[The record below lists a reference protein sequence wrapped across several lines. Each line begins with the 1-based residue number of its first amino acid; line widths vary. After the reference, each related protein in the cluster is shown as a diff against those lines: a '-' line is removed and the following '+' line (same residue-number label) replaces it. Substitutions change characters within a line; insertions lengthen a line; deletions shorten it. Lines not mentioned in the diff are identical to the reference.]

1 MTKRK
6 HRKINERQM
15 FMKIAILGFGVVGS
29 GAYEVLEKAGYKVGR
44 VLDIRKHD
52 ELGDVSTT
60 NYDDILNDK
69 EIGVVAEAIGGL
81 EPAHTFLVKALKAG
95 KHVVSSNK
103 HLICTYYNE
112 FLNLAKENGVTV
124 RFSASA
130 GGGIPWLYNLRRATR
145 CDEIESVFGIMNGT
159 TNFILDAMISEARD
173 FADVLHEAQRLGYAE
188 ADPSADIDGL
198 DTARKTAISSSI
210 AFNTQVSEKDV
221 LVFGLRNVKK
231 CDIEYIEKKLGS
243 TVRYIGTG
251 INTDGVI
258 SAFVEPTVIESD
270 SVLANV
276 KKNNNMISL
285 VGKNVGQLS
294 FFGQGAGKYPTGI
307 SVAQDIIDVVNGDDD
322 LLTAGAALSVDNS
335 LVSHA
340 YYVRTKADFPTEYIE
355 SLDTVGKEKYVITKP
370 VSVLDIHKI
379 ADEILSKDGESFF
392 AGIKR

>member
-1 MTKRK
+1 
-6 HRKINERQM
+6 
-15 FMKIAILGFGVVGS
+15 MKIAILGFGVVGS
-29 GAYEVLEKAGYKVGR
+29 GTYEVLENAGYKVGR
-44 VLDIRKHD
+44 VLDIRKHE
-52 ELGDVSTT
+52 ELGEVSTT

-103 HLICTYYNE
+103 HLICTYYEE
-112 FLNLAKENGVTV
+112 FLSLARENGVTV

-145 CDEIESVFGIMNGT
+145 CDDIESVFGIMNGT
-159 TNFILDAMISEARD
+159 TNFILDAMISEHRD
-173 FADVLHEAQRLGYAE
+173 FDDVLCEAQRLGYAE

-210 AFNTQVSEKDV
+210 AFDTQIDEKDV
-221 LVFGLRNVKK
+221 MVFSLRNIKK
-231 CDIEYIEKKLGS
+231 CDIEYIEKKLNS

-251 INTDGVI
+251 VI
-258 SAFVEPTVIESD
+258 SNGVVSTFVEPTVIDKD
-270 SVLANV
+270 SVLSNV

-285 VGKNVGQLS
+285 VGKNVGLLS

-307 SVAQDIIDVVNGDDD
+307 SVAQDVIDVVNGDTD
-322 LLTAGAALSVDNS
+322 LLSPGERLSVDNS
-335 LVSHA
+335 LELHS
-340 YYVRTKADFPTEYIE
+340 YYIRTKADFPIE
-355 SLDTVGKEKYVITKP
+355 HIENVDIVENEKYIVTKP
-370 VSVLDIHKI
+370 ISVSFAHKL
-379 ADEILSKDGESFF
+379 ADEISSKDGEFLI

>member
-1 MTKRK
+1 
-6 HRKINERQM
+6 
-15 FMKIAILGFGVVGS
+15 MKIAILGFGVVGS

-52 ELGDVSTT
+52 ELGEVSTT

-103 HLICTYYNE
+103 HLICTYYDE
-112 FLNLAKENGVTV
+112 FLSLAKENGVTV

-130 GGGIPWLYNLRRATR
+130 GGGIPWLYNLKRATR
-145 CDEIESVFGIMNGT
+145 CDKIESVFGIMNGT
-159 TNFILDAMISEARD
+159 TNFILDSMISESRD
-173 FADVLHEAQRLGYAE
+173 FDDVLHEAQRLGYAE

-210 AFNTQVSEKDV
+210 AFDTQVDEKDV
-221 LVFGLRNVKK
+221 LTFSLRNIKK
-231 CDIEYIEKKLGS
+231 TDIEYISKKLNS

-251 INTDGVI
+251 AVNGGAV
-258 SAFVEPTVIESD
+258 SAYVEPTLIESD
-270 SVLANV
+270 SIFANV

-285 VGKNVGQLS
+285 VGRSVGQLS
-294 FFGQGAGKYPTGI
+294 FFGQGAGKYPTGV
-307 SVAQDIIDVVNGDDD
+307 SVAQDVIDVVNGDSDVVS
-322 LLTAGAALSVDNS
+322 AGKKLAIDNS
-335 LVSHA
+335 TVVHS
-340 YYVRTKADFPTEYIE
+340 YYVRTKAAFPSEYIDRCE
-355 SLDTVGKEKYVITKP
+355 KLDSENYIITKP
-370 VSVLDIHKI
+370 VSVLKIHNV

>member
-1 MTKRK
+1 
-6 HRKINERQM
+6 
-15 FMKIAILGFGVVGS
+15 MKIAILGFGVVGS
-29 GAYEVLEKAGYKVGR
+29 GAYEVLKKAGYQVSR
-44 VLDIRKHD
+44 VLDIRKHE

-60 NYDDILNDK
+60 DFDEILNDK

-103 HLICTYYNE
+103 HLVCTYYDE

-124 RFSASA
+124 RFTASA

-159 TNFILDAMISEARD
+159 TNFILDAMISESRD
-173 FADVLHEAQRLGYAE
+173 FSDVLHEAQRLGYAE

-210 AFNTQVSEKDV
+210 AFDTQISEKDV
-221 LVFGLRNVKK
+221 LVFGLRNIKK
-231 CDIEYIEKKLGS
+231 SDIEYIEKNLSS
-243 TVRYIGTG
+243 TIRYLGTG
-251 INTDGVI
+251 VAMDNAV
-258 SAFVEPTVIESD
+258 SAYVEPTVIDTD

-285 VGKNVGQLS
+285 VGRSVGQLS

-307 SVAQDIIDVVNGDDD
+307 SVAQDVIDVVNGDRD
-322 LLTAGAALSVDNS
+322 LLTPGKKLLVDNS
-335 LVSHA
+335 LVSHR
-340 YYVRTKADFPTEYIE
+340 YYVRTKADFPSEYIE
-355 SLDTVGKEKYVITKP
+355 KCENIDNEKYIITKS
-370 VSVLDIHKI
+370 VSISQIHKI
-379 ADEILSKDGESFF
+379 ADEILIKDGEFF
-392 AGIKR
+392 CAGIKR

>member
-1 MTKRK
+1 
-6 HRKINERQM
+6 
-15 FMKIAILGFGVVGS
+15 MKIAILGFGVVGS

-52 ELGDVSTT
+52 ELGEVSTT
-60 NYDDILNDK
+60 DYDDILNDK

-103 HLICTYYNE
+103 HLICTFYDE
-112 FLNLAKENGVTV
+112 FLTLAKENGVTV

-145 CDEIESVFGIMNGT
+145 CDEIETVFGIMNGT
-159 TNFILDAMISEARD
+159 TNFILDAMISESRD

-188 ADPSADIDGL
+188 ANPSADIDGL

-210 AFNTQVSEKDV
+210 AFDTQVAEKDV
-221 LVFGLRNVKK
+221 HVFALRNIKK
-231 CDIEYIEKKLGS
+231 CDIEYIEKKLSS
-243 TVRYIGTG
+243 TVRYLGTG
-251 INTDGVI
+251 VLTDGVV
-258 SAFVEPTVIESD
+258 SAYVEPTIIESD
-270 SVLANV
+270 SVFANV

-307 SVAQDIIDVVNGDDD
+307 SVAQDVIDVVNGDND
-322 LLTAGAALSVDNS
+322 LLTPGSKLPTDNS
-335 LVSHA
+335 LVSHK
-340 YYVRTKADFPTEYIE
+340 YYVRTKADFPSEYIDSVE
-355 SLDTVGKEKYVITKP
+355 AVDNVKYIITKSL
-370 VSVLDIHKI
+370 SVRDIHAV
-379 ADEILSKDGESFF
+379 ADKILSKDGESFF

>member
-1 MTKRK
+1 
-6 HRKINERQM
+6 
-15 FMKIAILGFGVVGS
+15 MKIAILGFGVVGS
-29 GAYEVLEKAGYKVGR
+29 GAYEVLENAGYKVGR
-44 VLDIRKHD
+44 VLDIRKHE

-103 HLICTYYNE
+103 HLICTYYDE
-112 FLNLAKENGVTV
+112 FLSLAKENGVTV

-145 CDEIESVFGIMNGT
+145 CDKIESVFGIMNGT
-159 TNFILDAMISEARD
+159 TNFILDAMISESRD
-173 FADVLHEAQRLGYAE
+173 FADVLREAQRLGYAE

-210 AFNTQVSEKDV
+210 AFDTQIDEKDV
-221 LVFGLRNVKK
+221 LVFSLRNIKK
-231 CDIEYIEKKLGS
+231 CDIEYIGKKLNS

-251 INTDGVI
+251 LVTDGVV
-258 SAFVEPTVIESD
+258 SAYVEPTIIESD
-270 SVLANV
+270 SVFANV
-276 KKNNNMISL
+276 KKNNNMISR
-285 VGKNVGQLS
+285 VGENVGQLS

-307 SVAQDIIDVVNGDDD
+307 SVAQDIIDVVKGDSD
-322 LLTAGAALSVDNS
+322 LLSPGERLKVDNS
-335 LVSHA
+335 LAAHS
-340 YYVRTKADFPTEYIE
+340 YYVRTKADFPAEYIDSIE
-355 SLDTVGKEKYVITKP
+355 TVGENKFIITKL

-379 ADEILSKDGESFF
+379 ADGLSSEDGEFF
-392 AGIKR
+392 CAGIKR